1 MTRIQY
7 SLSDDLTLA
16 FNFNTFAAVKPL
28 RVSLSYPR
36 GSIFSFEIDRDTTLR
51 LRDVLLE
58 AWPHVDDDDLLRKI
72 CKANDT
78 WKYSSIEDDDRQS
91 REVTLTE
98 ARGDDTVAFEPE
110 SKGSVLHEVESKGSL
125 LHEVELSEAR
135 GGDIAIFEYEDEES
149 EKYIYTLLERNGYL
163 VCDTWLGGE
172 RTGKGHVIIDDYGE
186 EWDGVKNVHV
196 YRWNEEL
203 CPKSVFD
210 EPEKPGWYITATEDR
225 VLRKNDDARTSLRW
239 SRQGKSAV
247 SWDTLVASLYPE
259 CFPLR
264 FVCDAED

>member
-7 SLSDDLTLA
+7 PLSDDLTLA

-78 WKYSSIEDDDRQS
+78 WKYSSIEDDDCQS

-110 SKGSVLHEVESKGSL
+110 SKGSL

-135 GGDIAIFEYEDEES
+135 GGDIAIFEDEDTES
-149 EKYIYTLLERNGYL
+149 EKYIYTLLDRNGYL

-172 RTGKGHVIIDDYGE
+172 RTGKGNAIIDEYGE

-196 YRWNEEL
+196 YRWNEKL
-203 CPKSVFD
+203 LPKSVLD
-210 EPEKPGWYITATEDR
+210 EPEKPGWYVTATEDMVWR
-225 VLRKNDDARTSLRW
+225 NSGDARTSLRW
-239 SRQGKSAV
+239 SRPGRSAV
-247 SWDTLVASLYPE
+247 SWGNLVANLYPE

-264 FVCDAED
+264 FVCDAEDC